1 MVGRDARRAPD
12 GRLSLKASQ
21 AGAAGRD
28 LSNERARRAGGA
40 GSAARASG
48 PRLTLLLLLAG
59 SLSLFSFFR
68 PGANAGNT
76 RSREAKGGGAA
87 HVGRECGPEKSGI
100 LFWLGCFCEESVLER
115 RGLLRGGHEQSPRSA
130 AAEARARSALR
141 GSRRCEQIPVPTR
154 HALKTTRRPSRHTL
168 GDHNKQSVSRDLN
181 LSLSISP
188 RELLSFSVS
197 LSPQPTHHHRR
208 RPDPPEEREMVPSP
222 PRRPRPY
229 SQEEAEDKPHDDAA
243 ADGGDAKPEAQAAA
257 AAPPSSSP
265 PKKSRPPP
273 ARGVALCCRPTQL
286 ARSRLGRT
294 VLRRLARLGP
304 REHL

>member
-1 MVGRDARRAPD
+1 
-12 GRLSLKASQ
+12 
-21 AGAAGRD
+21 
-28 LSNERARRAGGA
+28 
-40 GSAARASG
+40 
-48 PRLTLLLLLAG
+48 
-59 SLSLFSFFR
+59 
-68 PGANAGNT
+68 
-76 RSREAKGGGAA
+76 
-87 HVGRECGPEKSGI
+87 
-100 LFWLGCFCEESVLER
+100 
-115 RGLLRGGHEQSPRSA
+115 
-130 AAEARARSALR
+130 
-141 GSRRCEQIPVPTR
+141 
-154 HALKTTRRPSRHTL
+154 
-168 GDHNKQSVSRDLN
+168 
-181 LSLSISP
+181 
-188 RELLSFSVS
+188 
-197 LSPQPTHHHRR
+197 
-208 RPDPPEEREMVPSP
+208 MVPSP